1 MLLSTACKKRTDLA
15 EEELGLS
22 RRTRCTR
29 PSMLCSWRRGI
40 AALPAP
46 WLPGLLASGTEATP
60 LWHANHQQSY
70 CYCLLLLLN
79 RFVIAVH
86 KIHAAWDQVLA
97 KSQVQSELI
106 AAVHIIDLIVLLPS
120 PSPKQT

>member
-1 MLLSTACKKRTDLA
+1 MLLSTAWKKRTDLA

-29 PSMLCSWRRGI
+29 PSMLCSWRRGT

-60 LWHANHQQSY
+60 LWHACNWNLDN
-70 CYCLLLLLN
+70 CY
-79 RFVIAVH
+79 VIAATVSH
-86 KIHAAWDQVLA
+86 FGHCHRW
-97 KSQVQSELI
+97 
-106 AAVHIIDLIVLLPS
+106 
-120 PSPKQT
+120 